1 MNLLDVFR
9 KSKKASTPC
18 YLGRMWVCAVKC
30 KPWSDLGQ
38 RYGVVI
44 KDIGIVEAFVRGGE
58 TRVLSD
64 ERDPFREG
72 DPICLAGPVGRLEY
86 VSQLD
91 QWIGFFETEDAA
103 KEGYRQFMDALVA
116 EIESASAGLGL
127 TGKNPPPA
135 RQRDLS
141 QVSSLSS

>member
-1 MNLLDVFR
+1 MSLLDVFK
-9 KSKKASTPC
+9 KSKKVSTPC
-18 YLGRMWVCAVKC
+18 YLGRMWACAVKC

-38 RYGVVI
+38 RYGVVV

-72 DPICLAGPVGRLEY
+72 DPVCLAGPVGRLEY

-91 QWIGFFETEDAA
+91 QWIGFFETEDEA
-103 KEGYRQFMDALVA
+103 KEGYRQFADALVA
-116 EIESASAGLGL
+116 EIKSASTGLGL
-127 TGKNPPPA
+127 TSKNQPVM

-141 QVSSLSS
+141 QASSWSS